1 MNAFIISD
9 KDYQTESFHR
19 LDELVR
25 NCLKEKGFKIEH
37 REIGRKD
44 ITNCIGCFGCW
55 VKEPGECVIKDG
67 MAEINNKCMNSD
79 VVVYLSP
86 VIFGQF
92 SANLKNVIDRWL
104 PNMLPF
110 FMLRPD
116 GSTIHPARYKTYPM
130 QFMIG
135 YGDAVS
141 QEDAQLFVDITKKHR
156 TNVEALIFQGDGKEI
171 VEAFN
176 QKELKRVSD
185 KL

>member
-9 KDYQTESFHR
+9 KDYQTKSFYR
-19 LDELVR
+19 LDELVT
-25 NCLKEKGFKIEH
+25 NCLKEKGFEIEH
-37 REIGRKD
+37 LEIGRKD

-79 VVVYLSP
+79 VVVYFSP
-86 VIFGQF
+86 MIFGQF

-171 VEAFN
+171 MEAFN
-176 QKELKRVSD
+176 QKELKRVGN